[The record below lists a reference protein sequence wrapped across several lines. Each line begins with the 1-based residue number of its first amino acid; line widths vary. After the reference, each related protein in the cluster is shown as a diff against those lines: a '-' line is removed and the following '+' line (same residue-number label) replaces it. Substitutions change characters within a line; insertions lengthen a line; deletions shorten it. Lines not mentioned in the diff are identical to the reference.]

1 MDVLLSRSIVIV
13 YLHIALAVL
22 TICCQCKVPN
32 KPEVLKLLEE
42 KLVCP
47 GCYTNF
53 YCALD
58 RDDPRSIQF
67 FTQGEGRGMLVNC
80 KVCDKSDT
88 RPRMCQLDSLRE
100 ELWFCEL
107 EHLYAYKASQDIQYN
122 PNYNLWTRIKRYTE
136 STKNARHQYEMNQT
150 RIY

>member
-1 MDVLLSRSIVIV
+1 M
-13 YLHIALAVL
+13 
-22 TICCQCKVPN
+22 KVPN

-47 GCYTNF
+47 GCYTDF
-53 YCALD
+53 HCALD
-58 RDDPRSIQF
+58 QDDPRSIQF

-88 RPRMCQLDSLRE
+88 RPRMCQLDSLRK

-107 EHLYAYKASQDIQYN
+107 KHLYAYKAA
-122 PNYNLWTRIKRYTE
+122 RISSITLTITFGPE
-136 STKNARHQYEMNQT
+136 LNVILNQQRMPDT
-150 RIY
+150 NMK